1 MAEKTWTGHRQRLR
15 ERFLAGEVE
24 SRSDEMLLE
33 LLLSFSITRKDVRP
47 LAKELIQIFGSLYQ
61 VLSAS
66 PDELS
71 KVKGIGQSSIALL
84 KAIDFIQSAP
94 VAPEK
99 KVSLPNGANDA
110 QRKLFANLPDA
121 TTAKQAMGVSIN
133 KKLGKQKESKA
144 SVTPKRIRRKF
155 QVSRSHLLEFNHL
168 SRVMNSLYENR
179 AAKKISRDILIENT
193 GLPDGHVA
201 SLISIGA
208 AMGLIQPGSQVLTP
222 IGLLIAEHDIFF
234 ETRGTLEWCHY
245 AGAGNYRNLVWFD
258 IFNHLLV
265 EEPAMAR
272 EEWQKYFNFR
282 LNGQYSAKTI
292 KDQVPKEVRFVID
305 AYLERNFSKL
315 ELLQQLPD
323 GRLYRR
329 RYTGFAPLIL
339 CAMIYD
345 FCATRNTHLF
355 QVGEM
360 ATTPGSPAVVFGLD
374 EASFR
379 QQIEALHDRG
389 WLRYETTHNLDQ
401 IRLKP
406 GLSAI
411 EFLAAHFEDRPPRED
426 SKPSPGDLFE

>member
-1 MAEKTWTGHRQRLR
+1 
-15 ERFLAGEVE
+15 
-24 SRSDEMLLE
+24 
-33 LLLSFSITRKDVRP
+33 
-47 LAKELIQIFGSLYQ
+47 
-61 VLSAS
+61 
-66 PDELS
+66 
-71 KVKGIGQSSIALL
+71 
-84 KAIDFIQSAP
+84 
-94 VAPEK
+94 
-99 KVSLPNGANDA
+99 
-110 QRKLFANLPDA
+110 
-121 TTAKQAMGVSIN
+121 
-133 KKLGKQKESKA
+133 
-144 SVTPKRIRRKF
+144 
-155 QVSRSHLLEFNHL
+155 
-168 SRVMNSLYENR
+168 
-179 AAKKISRDILIENT
+179 
-193 GLPDGHVA
+193 
-201 SLISIGA
+201 
-208 AMGLIQPGSQVLTP
+208 
-222 IGLLIAEHDIFF
+222 
-234 ETRGTLEWCHY
+234 
-245 AGAGNYRNLVWFD
+245 
-258 IFNHLLV
+258 
-265 EEPAMAR
+265 MAR

>member
-99 KVSLPNGANDA
+99 KVS
-110 QRKLFANLPDA
+110 
-121 TTAKQAMGVSIN
+121 IN

-193 GLPDGHVA
+193 GLSDGHVA

-208 AMGLIQPGSQVLTP
+208 AMGLIHPGTQVLTP
-222 IGLLIAEHDIFF
+222 IGLLIAKHDIFF

-245 AGAGNYRNLVWFD
+245 AGAGNYKNLVWFD

-265 EEPAMAR
+265 EKPAMAR

-282 LNGQYSAKTI
+282 LKGQYSAKTI

-345 FCATRNTHLF
+345 FCATRNSHLF

-379 QQIEALHDRG
+379 QQIEALHDRS

>member
-1 MAEKTWTGHRQRLR
+1 MAEKSSTGHKKRLR
-15 ERFLAGEVE
+15 ELFLAGELG
-24 SRSDEMLLE
+24 SYSDEMLLE
-33 LLLSFSITRKDVRP
+33 LFLSFSIPRKDVRP
-47 LAKELIQIFGSLYQ
+47 LAEELIKVFGSLYQ

-84 KAIDFIQSAP
+84 KAVDFVRSVSATR
-94 VAPEK
+94 ET
-99 KVSLPNGANDA
+99 KVSLPKGVDDT
-110 QRKLFANLPDA
+110 QGKLFEKMMDGPSLE
-121 TTAKQAMGVSIN
+121 QAMPVSIN
-133 KKLGKQKESKA
+133 KKLGKQKKSKA
-144 SVTPKRIRRKF
+144 PVTPKRIRRKF

-208 AMGLIQPGSQVLTP
+208 AMELIQPGSQVLTP
-222 IGLLIAEHDIFF
+222 IGLFIAKHDIFF

-265 EEPAMAR
+265 EKPAITR

-282 LNGQYSAKTI
+282 LNGQYSDKTI

-315 ELLQQLPD
+315 GLLQQLPD

-329 RYTGFAPLIL
+329 RYTRFVPLVL

-345 FCATRNTHLF
+345 FCATKKTYLF

-360 ATTPGSPAVVFGLD
+360 AITPGSPAVVFGLD
-374 EASFR
+374 EDSFR

-389 WLRYETTHNLDQ
+389 WLR
-401 IRLKP
+401 
-406 GLSAI
+406 
-411 EFLAAHFEDRPPRED
+411 
-426 SKPSPGDLFE
+426 